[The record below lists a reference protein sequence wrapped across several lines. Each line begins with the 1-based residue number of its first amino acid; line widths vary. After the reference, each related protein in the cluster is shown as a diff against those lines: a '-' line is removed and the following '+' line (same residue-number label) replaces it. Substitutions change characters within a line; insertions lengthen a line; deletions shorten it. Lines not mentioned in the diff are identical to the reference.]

1 MFKSPARTA
10 RMRQSSKYRL
20 YFYAIVTHWSHF
32 VSATHRIHWTVNRTA
47 VRRNRA
53 GTDRSGETVASVVSR
68 ICGAVQTHSLDAILI
83 FAHGHH
89 NSDESIR
96 DGYTEPT
103 IKLGIG
109 LTKTTASEFSRI
121 TYLWHRSYEPD
132 CQTDFRVVVPRIEL
146 HVCYA
151 AEAWNRPVVQ
161 ALARAARATVFASQ
175 VTQRVDN
182 LAFEGRV
189 LPFQPLAM

>member
-1 MFKSPARTA
+1 MGIYLFVISDAFISPAELVDRTYP
-10 RMRQSSKYRL
+10 RGRY
-20 YFYAIVTHWSHF
+20 
-32 VSATHRIHWTVNRTA
+32 TA
-47 VRRNRA
+47 DSLLRRVHPSVRRNRA
-53 GTDRSGETVASVVSR
+53 GTDRSGETIASVVSR
-68 ICGAVQTHSLDAILI
+68 ICGAVQPHSLDAILI

-151 AEAWNRPVVQ
+151 AEEWNRPVVQ
-161 ALARAARATVFASQ
+161 ALARAARAPVFASGVSQ
-175 VTQRVDN
+175 MVEN

-189 LPFQPLAM
+189 LRFNP